1 MGSSP
6 ADTGSL
12 TPLWPYPRP
21 ASLLHQLKRY
31 IGLPRQAD
39 TCPCSEAAGLSVDYV
54 CMPQEPSQL
63 ISGAALVNRQWHEL
77 ATCGEALQWRLLQPM
92 PKKLAYEL
100 VRNFGGLRPWPS
112 IWAKLRPS
120 NLLQSLAEI
129 RSLSPMHDSGAS
141 LSLPLEVLPIILSGG
156 IGVTPLK

>member
-1 MGSSP
+1 MLPLSRS
-6 ADTGSL
+6 ADICLISET
-12 TPLWPYPRP
+12 
-21 ASLLHQLKRY
+21 AA
-31 IGLPRQAD
+31 LPV
-39 TCPCSEAAGLSVDYV
+39 PNYV
-54 CMPQEPSQL
+54 CMPQEPPQL
-63 ISGAALVNRQWHEL
+63 LSGAALVNRQWHEL

-120 NLLQSLAEI
+120 NLLQRLAEI

-141 LSLPLEVLPIILSGG
+141 LALLWRCCPSGG
-156 IGVTPLK
+156 NFVTPLI